1 MKRAPEDQRG
11 GRLRSARAGARPGPP
26 VAPRL
31 RRRAALLGA
40 VLLCLLAVYG
50 LWLRDSSLVRVER
63 VTVTGLTGPDAPR
76 YRAALTRRARSM
88 TTLNLRRPEL
98 ERAVGAHPAYRALEV
113 DPRLPHEVE
122 IHVIEHRPVARLA
135 GARGRGALVAED
147 GTVLAGASTGR
158 PLPSLDL
165 PSGAARAR
173 PRSRIAD
180 PRAMRSVRALAAA
193 PPLLV
198 PEIAGA
204 LEGRERGMVVRL
216 RAGPEVVLGDGRA
229 LAAKWASATRVL
241 ADGAARGASYVD
253 VRLPDRPA
261 AGGLDEPT
269 EETKVADPPSEAETA
284 SGALQPEP
292 QPPLEP

>member
-1 MKRAPEDQRG
+1 MKRAPEDQRA
-11 GRLRSARAGARPGPP
+11 GRLGRAPAGAPP
-26 VAPRL
+26 IAPRL

-40 VLLCLLAVYG
+40 VLLALLAVYG

-88 TTLNLRRPEL
+88 TTLNLRRAQL
-98 ERAVGAHPAYRALEV
+98 ERAVRAHPAYRSLEV

-122 IHVIEHRPVARLA
+122 IHVIEYRPVARIA

-147 GTVLAGASTGR
+147 GTVLDGASAGR
-158 PLPSLDL
+158 ALPTLDL
-165 PSGAARAR
+165 PPRAARGR
-173 PRSRIAD
+173 PRSRIVD

-193 PPLLV
+193 PPVLV

-204 LEGRERGMVVRL
+204 LEGPRRGMVVRL
-216 RAGPEVVLGDGRA
+216 RAGPEVVLGDSRA

-261 AGGLDEPT
+261 AGGLEEPT
-269 EETKVADPPSEAETA
+269 EEAGAAPDPPPEAEP
-284 SGALQPEP
+284 GAAAQAPEP
-292 QPPLEP
+292 QPSLEP